1 MDNRENLLRRISINR
16 VPGQIFRGRFFLPC
30 LMLIDQIVIRSVT
43 RIPRWP
49 DPLSCA
55 ASITGIIFNCSLH
68 TSNCSRRSRCLTF
81 NNFARHSLFN
91 TVRTRYPPSRRI
103 ANFPERDDGSH
114 FMPRLSNSLISCLVS
129 CLPF

>member
-1 MDNRENLLRRISINR
+1 MFKWWKKIDRSLFTLFLKIKKKKETIKSSLDNRENLLRRISINR
-16 VPGQIFRGRFFLPC
+16 VPGQIFRGRFFFPC

-68 TSNCSRRSRCLTF
+68 TSNCSRRSRCLQ
-81 NNFARHSLFN
+81 
-91 TVRTRYPPSRRI
+91 
-103 ANFPERDDGSH
+103 
-114 FMPRLSNSLISCLVS
+114 LSTILLAIHYSIRFEHVTLHRGG
-129 CLPF
+129 